1 MYLLVRVN
9 NNYIHSVDPVH
20 VATSVVLEASYG
32 RKATSAEPVAVSVGT
47 VGSGALLSEVTFE
60 GSLAFF
66 GVLKNKCVVTLL
78 SVARLARKSCT
89 LEF

>member
-1 MYLLVRVN
+1 M
-9 NNYIHSVDPVH
+9 
-20 VATSVVLEASYG
+20 ATSVVIKSSYG
-32 RKATSAEPVAVSVGT
+32 RKATTAERVAESVGT

-66 GVLKNKCVVTLL
+66 GVLKNKCVVT
-78 SVARLARKSCT
+78 VARLARKSCT